1 MKRQILI
8 ILALLAGVFSV
19 QAQKFAF
26 VDTDYILSKIPEYND
41 AQAQIDDL
49 SAQWQ
54 NEMEAIYT
62 EVNKLYQEYQAKKA
76 IYPEEVRAKKE
87 AEILAKEKEIK
98 DFQQKKFGTD
108 GELYKKRTELVKP
121 IQEKVFTAIQNI
133 AEKENYAVV
142 LNKAEGVSNI
152 YSNSKYDISDDV
164 LDKLGYSY

>member
-54 NEMEAIYT
+54 NEMEAIYA
-62 EVNKLYQEYQAKKA
+62 EVNNLYQEYQAKKA

-98 DFQQKKFGTD
+98 NFQKNKFGTD

-121 IQEKVFTAIQNI
+121 IQEKVFTAIQDI

-142 LNKAEGVSNI
+142 LNKAEGVSII

>member
-1 MKRQILI
+1 
-8 ILALLAGVFSV
+8 
-19 QAQKFAF
+19 F

-142 LNKAEGVSNI
+142 LNKAEGVSII

>member
-98 DFQQKKFGTD
+98 NFQKNKFGTD

-142 LNKAEGVSNI
+142 LNKAEGVSII

>member
-142 LNKAEGVSNI
+142 LNKAEGVSII

>member
-54 NEMEAIYT
+54 NEMEAIYA
-62 EVNKLYQEYQAKKA
+62 EVNNLYQEYQAKK
-76 IYPEEVRAKKE
+76 
-87 AEILAKEKEIK
+87 
-98 DFQQKKFGTD
+98 
-108 GELYKKRTELVKP
+108 
-121 IQEKVFTAIQNI
+121 
-133 AEKENYAVV
+133 
-142 LNKAEGVSNI
+142 
-152 YSNSKYDISDDV
+152 
-164 LDKLGYSY
+164 GYLS

>member
-19 QAQKFAF
+19 HAQKFAF

-54 NEMEAIYT
+54 NEMEAIYA
-62 EVNKLYQEYQAKKA
+62 EVNNLYQEYQAKKA

-98 DFQQKKFGTD
+98 NFQKNKFGTD

-121 IQEKVFTAIQNI
+121 IQEKVFTAIQDI

-142 LNKAEGVSNI
+142 LNKAEGVSII

>member
-98 DFQQKKFGTD
+98 NFQKNKFGTD

-121 IQEKVFTAIQNI
+121 IQEKVFTAIQDI

-142 LNKAEGVSNI
+142 LNKAEGVSII

>member
-54 NEMEAIYT
+54 NEMEAIYA
-62 EVNKLYQEYQAKKA
+62 EVNTLYQEYQSKKA

-98 DFQQKKFGTD
+98 DFQKKKFGTD

-121 IQEKVFTAIQNI
+121 IQEKVFTAIQDI

-142 LNKAEGVSNI
+142 LNKAEGVSII

>member
-8 ILALLAGVFSV
+8 ILALLAGMFSV

-54 NEMEAIYT
+54 NEMEAIYA
-62 EVNKLYQEYQAKKA
+62 EVNNLYQEYQAKKA

-98 DFQQKKFGTD
+98 NFQKNKFGTD

-121 IQEKVFTAIQNI
+121 IQEKVFTAIQDI

-142 LNKAEGVSNI
+142 LNKAEGVSII

>member
-54 NEMEAIYT
+54 NEMEAIYA
-62 EVNKLYQEYQAKKA
+62 EVNNLYQEYQAKKA

-98 DFQQKKFGTD
+98 NFQKNKFGTD

-121 IQEKVFTAIQNI
+121 IQEKVFTAIQDI

-142 LNKAEGVSNI
+142 LNKAEGVSII
-152 YSNSKYDISDDV
+152 YSNSKDDISDDV

>member
-19 QAQKFAF
+19 QAQKFAV

-54 NEMEAIYT
+54 NEMEAIYA
-62 EVNKLYQEYQAKKA
+62 EVNNLYQEYQAKKA

-98 DFQQKKFGTD
+98 NFQKNKFGTD

-121 IQEKVFTAIQNI
+121 IQEKVFTAIQDI

-142 LNKAEGVSNI
+142 LNKAEGVSII

>member
-1 MKRQILI
+1 M
-8 ILALLAGVFSV
+8 
-19 QAQKFAF
+19 
-26 VDTDYILSKIPEYND
+26 
-41 AQAQIDDL
+41 
-49 SAQWQ
+49 
-54 NEMEAIYT
+54 
-62 EVNKLYQEYQAKKA
+62 KLYQEYQAKKA

-98 DFQQKKFGTD
+98 NFQKNKFGTD

-121 IQEKVFTAIQNI
+121 IQEKVFTAIQDI

-142 LNKAEGVSNI
+142 LNKAEGVSII

>member
-1 MKRQILI
+1 I

-142 LNKAEGVSNI
+142 LNKAEGVSII

>member
-142 LNKAEGVSNI
+142 LNKAEGVSII
-152 YSNSKYDISDDV
+152 YSNYF
-164 LDKLGYSY
+164 

>member
-54 NEMEAIYT
+54 NEMEAIYA
-62 EVNKLYQEYQAKKA
+62 EVNNLYQEYQAKKA

-142 LNKAEGVSNI
+142 LNKAEGVSII

>member
-26 VDTDYILSKIPEYND
+26 ADTDYILSKIPEYND

-142 LNKAEGVSNI
+142 LNKAEGVSII

>member
-98 DFQQKKFGTD
+98 DFQKKKFGTD

-121 IQEKVFTAIQNI
+121 IQEKVFTAIQDI

-142 LNKAEGVSNI
+142 LNKAEGVSII

>member
-54 NEMEAIYT
+54 NEMEAIYA
-62 EVNKLYQEYQAKKA
+62 EVNTLYQEYQAKKA

-98 DFQQKKFGTD
+98 NFQKNKFGTD

-121 IQEKVFTAIQNI
+121 IQEKVFTAIQDI

-142 LNKAEGVSNI
+142 LNKAESVSII

>member
-1 MKRQILI
+1 M
-8 ILALLAGVFSV
+8 FSV
-19 QAQKFAF
+19 QAQKFAV

-54 NEMEAIYT
+54 NEMEAIYA
-62 EVNKLYQEYQAKKA
+62 EVNNLYQEYQAKKA

-98 DFQQKKFGTD
+98 NFQKNKFGTD

-121 IQEKVFTAIQNI
+121 IQEKVFTAIQDI

-142 LNKAEGVSNI
+142 LNKAEGVSII